1 MAANKLP
8 ETLVLNLSFEVDREW
23 IEEYIAEGEEVTLQM
38 MLDALREQAL
48 ESLDDDSYNMVHTSD
63 VLDENGKK
71 VWSTDMFFES

>member
-23 IEEYIAEGEEVTLQM
+23 IEDFVAEGKEVTLQM
-38 MLDALREQAL
+38 MLDTLREQAI
-48 ESLDDDSYNMVHTSD
+48 ESLADDAYNMVQTSD
-63 VLDENGKK
+63 VFDENGEK